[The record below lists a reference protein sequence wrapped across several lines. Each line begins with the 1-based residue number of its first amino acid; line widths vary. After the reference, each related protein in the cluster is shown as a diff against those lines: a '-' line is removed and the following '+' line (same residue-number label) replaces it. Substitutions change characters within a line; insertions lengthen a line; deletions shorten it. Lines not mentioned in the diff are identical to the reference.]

1 MAADKPFP
9 WTTLASKTVVDN
21 KWVRV
26 EEHDVLNVKGTP
38 GHYTTLHF
46 KRVATGAVA
55 LDKGGFVFLVG
66 QHRYPL
72 RAYSWEVPEGGT
84 DPGEAPL
91 AAIQRELKEEAGV
104 SAGAWRHILTMH
116 LSNMMSDEIAFGYLA
131 TDLTLGTAEPEE
143 SEVLTPSRWRCSS
156 VWKSCGRGAN
166 SRKSSGLEAFTLRTA
181 PFPRGIVNYVKETGL
196 GRLPGCGNLPASRR
210 GAAP

>member
-55 LDKGGFVFLVG
+55 LDKGGHVFLLG

-131 TDLTLGTAEPEE
+131 TDLTLGAAEPEE
-143 SEVLTPSRWRCSS
+143 SEVLELRRVPFAEALAMALD
-156 VWKSCGRGAN
+156 GRITDAITVALLF
-166 SRKSSGLEAFTLRTA
+166 RVEIMRA
-181 PFPRGIVNYVKETGL
+181 RGELKEIFG
-196 GRLPGCGNLPASRR
+196 S
-210 GAAP
+210 

>member
-131 TDLTLGTAEPEE
+131 TDLTLGTAEP
-143 SEVLTPSRWRCSS
+143 
-156 VWKSCGRGAN
+156 GAN